1 MKGRSA
7 IADIRAHSI
16 TNWEKKSIRTRVIT
30 ALIALF
36 VTAGLAST
44 ALGQTKKEI
53 EAALIGY
60 WISNEAAVEF
70 KPKGVIVISGERYQ
84 WSILGKSL
92 ILTSSE
98 GSLDLPFQLK
108 GDTLSVWSDGR
119 KVVYQRA
126 DKDEY
131 EDALTM
137 PNRDGRDSGGAN
149 SGGGSNP
156 QDLVGK
162 WCYQANVQAQGGG
175 RQSDICFTLKADG
188 SYEYYGEASNSNVYG
203 GSNSQNWDYGRWSA
217 TATSLT
223 ARSNSGKTTTYTL
236 ERRNHPKTGDPMLMV
251 DGDAFVTYY
260 QKRPW

>member
-1 MKGRSA
+1 MNVRSVL
-7 IADIRAHSI
+7 ADMPTHRI
-16 TNWEKKSIRTRVIT
+16 TNRDGNKGWTR
-30 ALIALF
+30 LIIAILSLF
-36 VTAGLAST
+36 VTAGFASA

-60 WISNEAAVEF
+60 WVSSEAVVEF
-70 KPKGVIVISGERYQ
+70 KQKGVIVISGERCQ

-98 GSLDLPFQLK
+98 GSLDLPFQLN
-108 GDTLSVWSDGR
+108 GNSLSIWSDGR
-119 KVVYQRA
+119 KVIYQKA

-131 EDALTM
+131 EDALAM
-137 PNRDGRDSGGAN
+137 PNRGGRDSVG
-149 SGGGSNP
+149 SILDGGSNQ

-162 WCYQANVQAQGGG
+162 WCYSANVNASGGG
-175 RQSDICFTLKADG
+175 RHSDICFTLKANG
-188 SYEYYGEASNSNVYG
+188 TYEYYGEASNSNIYG
-203 GSNSQNWDYGRWSA
+203 GSNSQSRDYGRWSA
-217 TATSLT
+217 TTTSLT